1 MNQLRGDLAAERK
14 SRRDYQMESDKS
26 NQTMR
31 RLEQK
36 IVRSLLPVR
45 YDHESDLLCRT
56 TALLLPF
63 L

>member
-26 NQTMR
+26 NQNIK

-36 IVRSLLPVR
+36 IVRNLLLFR
-45 YDHESDLLCRT
+45 HDLESNLLCRM
-56 TALLLPF
+56 TALLSRSL
-63 L
+63 